1 MALERLLITALVLV
15 CAPVWAASLE
25 LLGPDVPVP
34 PEGFTV
40 AVVRRDAQGRP
51 VPFTLSTVTADG
63 AQVRP
68 GPTAAP
74 LCTYVVVPLPQARE
88 VVVHAK
94 GEGEEA
100 QARYDVGPPAS
111 RMELSLEP
119 ALPVKGRDTEATL
132 TVRRLRPDGTPD
144 DSGAPPVLR
153 ASTGQVEGLTHSG
166 PGTYVARYV
175 LPKTRLPEAAILV
188 ALSAWPHPQSVHGAY
203 GRLLVPL
210 AASVDLPGK
219 SEPGAQVSLEV
230 AGKRF
235 GPVQVGTDGRFVL
248 PLVVPP
254 GYPMARGVVEDRA
267 GNEERIAIDL
277 QLPPTDGLACVLNP
291 QRLPADGVSQARLLC
306 ATSDAKGLPVGD
318 ARVTVKA
325 KYGRLEGPLRDPNGM
340 LEWRYTAPRTLAAD
354 ERIDAAWPQR
364 GPGSRESLPMQLV
377 QGAVRDVAVSLP
389 EPLIHEGTT
398 GEVVVVA
405 RDAAGQP
412 RPDAK
417 VEIASSV
424 GTPGQAVEAPLGT
437 FTLPWRAPTGTGA
450 SSAELTVRAFG
461 PLGTEPA
468 RLAVWRLEGGLVAGV
483 VDLAGWPVPRQ
494 PLRVGAV
501 EKVTGEDGTL
511 RLGALDQGAGSTDG
525 LRVSHAVWPGLSVTV
540 HVLAPG
546 GPVFPES
553 EPLVPAPVVRK
564 VELGPPLP
572 VNVRVHVEGARVT
585 CWVEDSLGH
594 VLVDRPVHV
603 ALSGGERSEES
614 VRDGRTR
621 FTVRGASGPVSVSVA
636 DVRTGVTAIEE
647 VRP

>member
-1 MALERLLITALVLV
+1 MVLF

-40 AVVRRDAQGRP
+40 AVVRRDAGGHL
-51 VPFTLSTVTADG
+51 VAFTPSSVTAEG
-63 AQVRP
+63 AELKP
-68 GPTAAP
+68 GPDAP
-74 LCTYVVVPLPQARE
+74 PLRTWVVVPKAQARE
-88 VVVHAK
+88 VVVRVK
-94 GEGEEA
+94 GDGEEA

-111 RMELSLEP
+111 HMALSLEP

-132 TVRRLRPDGTPD
+132 TVKRLRPDGTPD

-153 ASTGQVEGLTHSG
+153 ASTGQLEGLQHTG
-166 PGTYVARYV
+166 PGTYTARYV
-175 LPKTRLPEAAILV
+175 LPPTRLPEAAILV

-210 AASVDLPGK
+210 ASSVNLPGK
-219 SEPGAQVSLEV
+219 SEPGGQVSLEV

-235 GPVQVGTDGRFVL
+235 GPVPVDAQGRFVL

-254 GYPMARGVVEDRA
+254 GYSLARGEVKDESGHV
-267 GNEERIAIDL
+267 ERIAIDL

-306 ATSDAKGLPVGD
+306 ATSDPKGQPVAD

-325 KYGRLEGPLRDPNGM
+325 KHGRLDGPVRDANGM

-354 ERIDAAWPQR
+354 ERIEAAWPQR

-377 QGAVRDVAVSLP
+377 QGAVRDVTVSLS
-389 EPLIHEGTT
+389 EPVVHVGSVAR
-398 GEVVVVA
+398 VVVAA

-412 RPDAK
+412 RPEAK
-417 VEIASSV
+417 VAL
-424 GTPGQAVEAPLGT
+424 TPAEWTAGPAVESPPGT
-437 FTLPWRAPTGTGA
+437 FTVPW
-450 SSAELTVRAFG
+450 TVPENGYQLNADVTVLAYG

-468 RLAVWRLEGGLVAGV
+468 RLAVWRQDKRLVAGV

-494 PLRVGAV
+494 RLFVNGASQ
-501 EKVTGEDGTL
+501 VTGDDGTAFV
-511 RLGALDQGAGSTDG
+511 GG
-525 LRVSHAVWPGLSVTV
+525 LVTGRVRVSHAVWPGLDVTV
-540 HVLAPG
+540 HVLAPQ

-553 EPLVPAPVVRK
+553 EPLVPAPVVQRVK
-564 VELGPPLP
+564 LAPPLP
-572 VNVRVHVEGARVT
+572 VNVRVRVEGPRVT
-585 CWVEDSLGH
+585 CWVEDPSGQ
-594 VLVDRPVHV
+594 VLRDRPVHV
-603 ALSGGERSEES
+603 ALSEGERGEVS
-614 VRDGRTR
+614 VQDGLTR
-621 FTVRGASGPVSVSVA
+621 FTVHGAKGPVSVSVA
-636 DVRTGVTAIEE
+636 DVRTGVTAVEE

>member
-1 MALERLLITALVLV
+1 MVLL

-40 AVVRRDAQGRP
+40 AVVRRDAGGRL
-51 VPFTLSTVTADG
+51 VAFTPSSVTAEG
-63 AQVRP
+63 AELKP
-68 GPTAAP
+68 GPDAP
-74 LCTYVVVPLPQARE
+74 PLRTWVVVPKAQARE
-88 VVVHAK
+88 VVVRVK
-94 GEGEEA
+94 GDGEEA

-111 RMELSLEP
+111 HMVLSLEP

-132 TVRRLRPDGTPD
+132 TVKRLRPDGTPD

-153 ASTGQVEGLTHSG
+153 ASTGQLEGLKHTG
-166 PGTYVARYV
+166 PGTYTARYV
-175 LPKTRLPEAAILV
+175 LPPTRLPEAAILV

-210 AASVDLPGK
+210 ASSVNLPGK
-219 SEPGAQVSLEV
+219 SEPGGQVSLEV

-235 GPVQVGTDGRFVL
+235 GPVPVDAQGRFVL

-254 GYPMARGVVEDRA
+254 GYSLARGEVKDESGHV
-267 GNEERIAIDL
+267 ERIAIDL

-306 ATSDAKGLPVGD
+306 ATSDPKGQPVAD

-325 KYGRLEGPLRDPNGM
+325 KHGRLDGPVRDANGM

-354 ERIDAAWPQR
+354 ERIEAAWPQR

-377 QGAVRDVAVSLP
+377 QGAVRDVTVSLS
-389 EPLIHEGTT
+389 EPVVHVGSVAR
-398 GEVVVVA
+398 VVVAA

-412 RPDAK
+412 RPEAK
-417 VEIASSV
+417 VVLTPAEWTAGPTVESPP
-424 GTPGQAVEAPLGT
+424 GTYTV
-437 FTLPWRAPTGTGA
+437 PWTVPENGYQLNADV
-450 SSAELTVRAFG
+450 TVRAYG

-468 RLAVWRLEGGLVAGV
+468 RLAVWRRGTGLVAGV

-494 PLRVGAV
+494 PLFVSGAAQ
-501 EKVTGEDGTL
+501 VTGDDGTVFVGEL
-511 RLGALDQGAGSTDG
+511 VTGKV
-525 LRVSHAVWPGLSVTV
+525 RVSHAVWPGLDVTV
-540 HVLAPG
+540 HVLAPQ

-553 EPLVPAPVVRK
+553 EPLVPAPVVQRVK
-564 VELGPPLP
+564 LAPPLP
-572 VNVRVHVEGARVT
+572 VNVRVRVEGPRVT
-585 CWVEDSLGH
+585 CWVEDPGGQ
-594 VLVDRPVHV
+594 VLKDRPVHV
-603 ALSGGERSEES
+603 ALSEGERGELS
-614 VRDGRTR
+614 VQDGLTR
-621 FTVRGASGPVSVSVA
+621 FTVHGAKGPVSVSVA
-636 DVRTGVTAIEE
+636 DVRTGVTAVEE

>member
-1 MALERLLITALVLV
+1 MVLF

-40 AVVRRDAQGRP
+40 AVVRRDAGGHL
-51 VPFTLSTVTADG
+51 VAFTPSSVTAEG
-63 AQVRP
+63 AELKP
-68 GPTAAP
+68 GPDAP
-74 LCTYVVVPLPQARE
+74 PLRTWVVVPKAQARA
-88 VVVHAK
+88 VVVRVK
-94 GEGEEA
+94 GDGEEA

-111 RMELSLEP
+111 HMALSLEP

-132 TVRRLRPDGTPD
+132 TVKRLRPDGTPD

-153 ASTGQVEGLTHSG
+153 ASTGQLEGLQHTG
-166 PGTYVARYV
+166 PGTYTARYV
-175 LPKTRLPEAAILV
+175 LPPTRLPEAAILV

-210 AASVDLPGK
+210 ASSVNLPGK
-219 SEPGAQVSLEV
+219 SEPGGQVSLEV

-235 GPVQVGTDGRFVL
+235 GPVPVDAQGRFVL

-254 GYPMARGVVEDRA
+254 GYSLARGEVKDESGHV
-267 GNEERIAIDL
+267 ERIAIDL

-306 ATSDAKGLPVGD
+306 ATSDPKGQPVAD

-325 KYGRLEGPLRDPNGM
+325 KHGRLDGPVRDANGM

-354 ERIDAAWPQR
+354 ERIEAAWPQR

-377 QGAVRDVAVSLP
+377 QGAVRDVTVSLS
-389 EPLIHEGTT
+389 EPVVHVGSVAR
-398 GEVVVVA
+398 VVVAA

-412 RPDAK
+412 RPEAK
-417 VEIASSV
+417 VAL
-424 GTPGQAVEAPLGT
+424 TPAEWTAGPAVESPPGT
-437 FTLPWRAPTGTGA
+437 FTVPW
-450 SSAELTVRAFG
+450 TVPENGYQLNADVTVLAYG

-468 RLAVWRLEGGLVAGV
+468 RLAVWRQDKRLVAGV

-494 PLRVGAV
+494 RLFVNGASQ
-501 EKVTGEDGTL
+501 VTGDDGTAFV
-511 RLGALDQGAGSTDG
+511 GG
-525 LRVSHAVWPGLSVTV
+525 LMTGRVRVSHAVWPGLDVTV
-540 HVLAPG
+540 HVLAPQ

-553 EPLVPAPVVRK
+553 EPLVPAPVVQRVK
-564 VELGPPLP
+564 LAPPLP
-572 VNVRVHVEGARVT
+572 VNVRVRVEGPRVT
-585 CWVEDSLGH
+585 CWVEDPSGQ
-594 VLVDRPVHV
+594 VLRDRPVHV
-603 ALSGGERSEES
+603 ALSEGERGEVS
-614 VRDGRTR
+614 VQDGLTR
-621 FTVRGASGPVSVSVA
+621 FTVHGAKGPVSVSVA
-636 DVRTGVTAIEE
+636 DVRTGVTAVEE

>member
-1 MALERLLITALVLV
+1 MVLL

-40 AVVRRDAQGRP
+40 AVVRRDAGGRL
-51 VPFTLSTVTADG
+51 VAFTPSSVTAEG
-63 AQVRP
+63 AELKP
-68 GPTAAP
+68 GPDAP
-74 LCTYVVVPLPQARE
+74 PLRTWVVVPKAQARE
-88 VVVHAK
+88 VVVRVK
-94 GEGEEA
+94 GDGEEA

-111 RMELSLEP
+111 HMALSLEP

-132 TVRRLRPDGTPD
+132 TVKRLRPDGTPD

-153 ASTGQVEGLTHSG
+153 ASTGQLEGLKHTG
-166 PGTYVARYV
+166 PGTYTARYV
-175 LPKTRLPEAAILV
+175 LPPTRLPEAAILV

-210 AASVDLPGK
+210 ASSVNLPGK
-219 SEPGAQVSLEV
+219 SEPGGQVSLEV

-235 GPVQVGTDGRFVL
+235 GPVPVDAQGRFVL

-254 GYPMARGVVEDRA
+254 GYSLARGEVKDESGHV
-267 GNEERIAIDL
+267 ERIAIDL

-306 ATSDAKGLPVGD
+306 ATSDPKGLPVAD

-325 KYGRLEGPLRDPNGM
+325 KHGRLEGPQRDANGM

-354 ERIDAAWPQR
+354 ERIEAAWPQR

-377 QGAVRDVAVSLP
+377 QGAVRDVTVSLS
-389 EPLIHEGTT
+389 EPVVHVGSVAR
-398 GEVVVVA
+398 VVVAA

-412 RPDAK
+412 RPEAK
-417 VEIASSV
+417 VAL
-424 GTPGQAVEAPLGT
+424 TPAEWTAGPAVESPPGT
-437 FTLPWRAPTGTGA
+437 FTVPWTVPENGYQVNADV
-450 SSAELTVRAFG
+450 TVRAYG

-468 RLAVWRLEGGLVAGV
+468 RIAVWRQDTELVAGV

-494 PLRVGAV
+494 PLRVNGAAR
-501 EKVTGEDGTL
+501 VTGEDGTVFV
-511 RLGALDQGAGSTDG
+511 GG
-525 LRVSHAVWPGLSVTV
+525 LVTGKVRVSHDVWPGLDVTV
-540 HVLAPG
+540 HVLAPQ

-553 EPLVPAPVVRK
+553 VPLVPAPVVRRVK
-564 VELGPPLP
+564 LAPPLP
-572 VNVRVHVEGARVT
+572 VNVRVRVEGPRVT
-585 CWVEDSLGH
+585 CWVEDTSGQ
-594 VLVDRPVHV
+594 VLKDRPVHV
-603 ALSGGERSEES
+603 ALSEGERGELS
-614 VRDGRTR
+614 VQDGLTR
-621 FTVRGASGPVSVSVA
+621 FTVHGAKGPVSVSVA
-636 DVRTGVTAIEE
+636 DVRTGVTAVEE